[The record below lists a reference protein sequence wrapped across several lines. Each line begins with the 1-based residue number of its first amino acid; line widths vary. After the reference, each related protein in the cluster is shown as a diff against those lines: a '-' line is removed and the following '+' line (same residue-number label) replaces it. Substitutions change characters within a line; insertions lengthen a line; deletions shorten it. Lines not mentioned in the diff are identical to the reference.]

1 MGNPLRFLLTGGN
14 EADITAAPALLDSCD
29 VQTEYVLADKG
40 YDSDDFVKQIERRG
54 SIAVIPPRSNRKEP
68 RDCDYH
74 VYRER
79 HLVEIFFNKIK
90 HYRRISSRFEK
101 LARVFLAMI
110 HIASCMI
117 WLR

>member
-54 SIAVIPPRSNRKEP
+54 SIAVIPLRSNRKNLGSAMPCVSIET
-68 RDCDYH
+68 
-74 VYRER
+74 
-79 HLVEIFFNKIK
+79 LGEIFFNKIK